1 MNFYKRFIGDIQSK
15 TGHLSLAEFGAYD
28 RLLDHYYSTE
38 KPLPADIEACCR
50 IARAMGKEE
59 KKAVESVLR
68 QFFDLSELG
77 YSQRRA
83 DEMIADAQPKIEANR
98 TNGRLGGR
106 PKKQKT
112 ETQEKPNGFS
122 EKTQSEPN
130 ENLSQSQITTSLRSV
145 GKRASAPPCPNGVEA
160 QTWGDWLTLRKSKR
174 APVTQTVIAE
184 ACKQAD
190 IAGMSLEDFLRAW
203 CRRGSQGLEAAWLKP
218 EERRQ
223 SAGQVGETPYQRN
236 QRETI
241 EALAPGVARRSASVF
256 PGLEPITLEAE
267 ENGGCHVAA
276 LEGR

>member
-38 KPLPADIEACCR
+38 KPLPSDIEACCR

-112 ETQEKPNGFS
+112 ETQEKPTGFS
-122 EKTQSEPN
+122 EETQSEPN

-190 IAGMSLEDFLRAW
+190 IAGMSLEDFLRVW

-223 SAGQVGETPYQRN
+223 SVGQVGETPYQRN

-241 EALAPGVARRSASVF
+241 EAFAPGVARRSASVF
-256 PGLEPITLEAE
+256 PGLEPITLDAE

-276 LEGR
+276 IEGR